1 MVVLICIHA
10 YTIGIITIG
19 DIGSMLRKLITL
31 MAVSIVAATSA
42 IPASAAS
49 LLNGQEHYY
58 TVQFRSDS
66 KATVYAKLAFQNGQS
81 DKDRDT
87 YTFSLPSGVSAD
99 SLSIQQIIA
108 KKTEV
113 STCNP
118 KIVIGSSTATQNC
131 PVTTTGYDDDF
142 DFFSNNNNY
151 GYYYDYYYPE
161 SRYDDK
167 YEYTDVTPSVNGQT
181 YTVKLPRAIKP
192 HKQGAV
198 LVTFVSTNYVTSAFG
213 GRFNYDFRTLMT
225 DEMIDD
231 ASVAINFDEELY
243 SRDVDQKRTSGATAA
258 NSIKSGADMS
268 ASYESKR
275 IDSLIPTIGNG
286 GEYNRTQTKMLPGDV
301 LGVKGTYAT
310 NPTLLFLNEILVG
323 IAITVAAAAALWFGF
338 KHYRKTHPR
347 KSHSDTSA
355 AIHPKYNDDAETASI
370 KHLLAVSGASTL
382 ATVVAL
388 LVLTG
393 LVAIANNGSSDL
405 IPYILSLFTIVVVG
419 TTAVFAPIAYI
430 LRFGVRSLLRW
441 LLINAALIAI
451 LCFVAIGVTSID
463 SGYSDPYYGSTECI
477 TC

>member
-1 MVVLICIHA
+1 MYVHA

-19 DIGSMLRKLITL
+19 DASSMFKKIITL
-31 MAVSIVAATSA
+31 IAVGAVAVVGAL
-42 IPASAAS
+42 PASAAS
-49 LLNGQEHYY
+49 LLNGQEHHY

-99 SLSIQQIIA
+99 SLSVQQIIA

-113 STCNP
+113 SSCDS
-118 KIVIGSSTATQNC
+118 KIAIGTSTATQNC
-131 PVTTTGYDDDF
+131 PATTTGYDDDF
-142 DFFSNNNNY
+142 DFLSNERGY
-151 GYYYDYYYPE
+151 SYYYDYYYPE
-161 SRYDDK
+161 SRYNDK
-167 YEYTDVTPSVNGQT
+167 YEYTDITPSVDGQT
-181 YTVKLPRAIKP
+181 YTVKLARAIKP

-198 LVTFVSTNYVTSAFG
+198 LVTFVSTDYVTSAFG
-213 GRFNYDFRTLMT
+213 GQFTYDFRTLMT
-225 DEMIDD
+225 NEMIDE

-243 SRDVDQKRTSGATAA
+243 SRDVDQKRTSGATTTK
-258 NSIKSGADMS
+258 SIQSGADAS

-286 GEYNRTQTKMLPGDV
+286 GEYNRSQTKMLPGDV
-301 LGVKGTYAT
+301 LSVKGTYAT
-310 NPTLLFLNEILVG
+310 NPTLLFLKEILAG
-323 IAITVAAAAALWFGF
+323 IAITIAAAAALWFSY

-347 KSHSDTSA
+347 KPHANADIAS
-355 AIHPKYNDDAETASI
+355 HPKYYDGTEPASI
-370 KHLLAVSGASTL
+370 KHLLAVSGVSTV

-393 LVAIANNGSSDL
+393 LVAIANNSSTGL

-419 TTAVFAPIAYI
+419 TTAVFAPIAYV

-463 SGYSDPYYGSTECI
+463 SGYSDPYYGVDDCVN
-477 TC
+477 C